1 VSNNGMNRLPLKFAV
16 KCLVTGVLLWL
27 AFRKVDLGAVS
38 AVLGGLNPAWA
49 AAALLLTALIIVAD
63 ATLLSVVLRIFG
75 RSVPF
80 ATALLYS
87 LVGWFFS
94 NLAPSTVG
102 GDIYRGVQLSRAGV
116 PAGAAARMII
126 SIRFL
131 SFATL
136 VVVMLA
142 GLPIAFGLLPER
154 RDWLLLAGLLAAA
167 AGALATVLMLAHVP
181 SGSRLRQWP
190 LMRPFYTL
198 SADFRRLLE
207 PRARTALAWLAALV
221 QHLIRV
227 GILALLAAGL
237 GLGIPLAT
245 LFALTPAALLVAMVP
260 ISIGG
265 FGPRE
270 LTFVYLLG
278 AAGISAEAA
287 LSLSIAFGLLRVFV
301 GTIGGVTWS
310 LIGDHHYRVDAPS
323 A

>member
-1 VSNNGMNRLPLKFAV
+1 
-16 KCLVTGVLLWL
+16 
-27 AFRKVDLGAVS
+27 
-38 AVLGGLNPAWA
+38 
-49 AAALLLTALIIVAD
+49 
-63 ATLLSVVLRIFG
+63 
-75 RSVPF
+75 VPF